1 VRCTALLT
9 LGVLLHAVPALSHGT
24 FPEVRQI
31 LLPPDRPQQIILATN
46 FGLIFSEDGGEEW
59 LYSCEHGISA
69 YAGPYLLGGASSRRI
84 LAITA
89 GAGVIHSDDD
99 ACSWTAAGGA
109 LTEVMPWAFTVDPTS
124 SKRVYAIGAP
134 RENLQA
140 GDGIYVSEDGGLTF
154 GEVVFTAP
162 ARSALLTVTVVPS
175 RPSALLATM
184 YSSADGHP
192 ILLRSSDSGQHWEI
206 AADLVDSLGTNP
218 VELLAIDPIDE
229 NRVYARV
236 LEPSAE
242 TLAVSDDGGLSFVRS
257 VLIPGKLTAFL
268 ELASGTILVGGT
280 NGTDGFGYRSRDRAQ
295 NFELWPEAPRV
306 HALAERSGTL
316 YVAADEFLDGY
327 VIAESDD
334 EGATLRPLTNFGQV
348 QAVKDCV
355 ADACAE
361 ACAYYAAIE
370 LWPQAV
376 CGEQSTDPV
385 SDAGAGGNAADGGA
399 SGVDTGGAGGNQAA
413 SGGRSGQSASGGC
426 ACDLMARRPAAA
438 WTWVLLALLVIS
450 RVGRRRVAHGRT
462 IQGASSRPSLRGRRA
477 TWWRGSGYP
486 PGKRTTTTEYA
497 GTATETE
504 VRLAAEKIGSDVTVP
519 SRSVPDGV

>member
-1 VRCTALLT
+1 VRSALLLT
-9 LGVLLHAVPALSHGT
+9 LGVLLHAPPAFSHGT

-31 LLPPDRPQQIILATN
+31 LLPPERPQQIVLATN
-46 FGLIFSEDGGEEW
+46 FGLIFSENGGETWE
-59 LYSCEHGISA
+59 YSCEHGISA
-69 YAGPYLLGGASSRRI
+69 YAGPYLLGGGPSGRI
-84 LAITA
+84 LAMTA

-99 ACSWTAAGGA
+99 ACSWAAAGGA
-109 LTEVMPWAFTVDPTS
+109 LIDVMPWAFTVDPTN

-140 GDGIYVSEDGGLTF
+140 GDGVYVSEDGGLTF

-162 ARSALLTVTVVPS
+162 ARSALLTVMVAPS

-184 YSSADGHP
+184 YSSSDGHP
-192 ILLRSSDSGQHWEI
+192 ILLRSSDSGQHWEV

-218 VELLAIDPIDE
+218 VELLAIDPDDE

-306 HALAERSGTL
+306 HALAERSGKL

-334 EGATLRPLTNFGQV
+334 EGATLRPLANFGQV

-370 LWPQAV
+370 LWPQTV
-376 CGEQSTDPV
+376 CGKRSADPV
-385 SDAGAGGNAADGGA
+385 SDAGAGGNATDEPSLPSGSG
-399 SGVDTGGAGGNQAA
+399 GVDE
-413 SGGRSGQSASGGC
+413 SGGRSGESASGSC

-438 WTWVLLALLVIS
+438 WTWVLLALVAIS
-450 RVGRRRVAHGRT
+450 RVTRRCGVHGRT
-462 IQGASSRPSLRGRRA
+462 IHATRERQRGRAASRPSLRRA
-477 TWWRGSGYP
+477 AAWCRGSG
-486 PGKRTTTTEYA
+486 
-497 GTATETE
+497 
-504 VRLAAEKIGSDVTVP
+504 
-519 SRSVPDGV
+519 